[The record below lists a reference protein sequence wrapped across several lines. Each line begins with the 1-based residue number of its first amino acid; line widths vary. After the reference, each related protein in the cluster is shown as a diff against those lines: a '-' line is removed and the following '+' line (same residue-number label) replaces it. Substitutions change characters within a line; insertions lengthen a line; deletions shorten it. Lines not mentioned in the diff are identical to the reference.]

1 MRKLNYF
8 LFYFKKTI
16 FFNFSKLI
24 KKIKGYEKQKLFY
37 QLYLV
42 RLVYLLYIRSIYINT
57 LIYIYSKK
65 ISHAYLIYRWVNTQ
79 ILCTSSIIFILYYL
93 LLCCFHKKKMES
105 SFIIMSCHFIFSLNT
120 TTRYYFSRLVD
131 TLTSM

>member
-93 LLCCFHKKKMES
+93 LLCCFHKKKNGKFIYYYVM
-105 SFIIMSCHFIFSLNT
+105 SFHILVEH
-120 TTRYYFSRLVD
+120 YYEVLLFEIG
-131 TLTSM
+131 